1 MQLSVM
7 MMFNGQSTWE
17 MTRRKRDRDT
27 RGRGKK
33 SVQRCESKRVWK
45 KNKNNEKWNRSWG
58 KKQVAVRQGE
68 RRGGEEKCVSTET
81 LIKEVRG
88 L

>member
-27 RGRGKK
+27 KAKKK
-33 SVQRCESKRVWK
+33 SECERKQRNVERELGRTGKGRVTD
-45 KNKNNEKWNRSWG
+45 E
-58 KKQVAVRQGE
+58 A
-68 RRGGEEKCVSTET
+68 RGGEEKGASVET